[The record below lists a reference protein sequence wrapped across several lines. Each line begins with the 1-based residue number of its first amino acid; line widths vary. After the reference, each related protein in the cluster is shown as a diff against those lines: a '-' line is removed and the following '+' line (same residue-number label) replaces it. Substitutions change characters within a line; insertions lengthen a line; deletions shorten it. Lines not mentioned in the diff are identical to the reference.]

1 MTQECKCCGQMSDTR
16 MGYCFDCVEC
26 ESVIENGLDMFDCE
40 IEQVD
45 GLTKGMSK
53 LQYIL
58 KKYNVI
64 KINYLDK

>member
-1 MTQECKCCGQMSDTR
+1 MTQECKFCKQVADTR
-16 MGYCFDCVEC
+16 MGFCFDCVEA
-26 ESVIENGLDMFDCE
+26 ESVIQTGLDMFDCE

-45 GLTKGMSK
+45 GLSKGMSK

-64 KINYLDK
+64 KINYEQ